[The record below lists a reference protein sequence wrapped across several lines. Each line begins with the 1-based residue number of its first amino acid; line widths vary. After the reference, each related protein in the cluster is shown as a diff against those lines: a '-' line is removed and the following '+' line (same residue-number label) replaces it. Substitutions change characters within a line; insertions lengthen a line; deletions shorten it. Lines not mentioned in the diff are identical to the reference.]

1 MARRRS
7 GNQLA
12 FNDMLFNVL
21 LGFVVLFVIAF
32 LLINPITKKQDIPA
46 KAEHMIVIEWDD
58 NSSVDVDM
66 WLQHD
71 NDPPVGFSNK
81 AGMGMNL
88 ERDDLG
94 TNNDRITIDGKTE
107 IIRINREVINVRGIV
122 KGLYYPAVH
131 AYSWSPAQKEP
142 LVVKITVID
151 INPTYREISERFHKD
166 HKAFEDAFA
175 RAWYK
180 LTHRDMGPI
189 QRYLGPEVPDEE
201 LLWQDPVPT
210 VDYTLSDSDID
221 SLKKM
226 ILASGLSVSDLV
238 KTAWAS
244 ASTFRG
250 SDMRGGA
257 NGGHLRLEPMRSWK

>member
-58 NSSVDVDM
+58 NSSVDVDL

-81 AGMGMNL
+81 AGTGMNL

-107 IIRINREVINVRGIV
+107 IIRINREVINIRGIV

-131 AYSWSPAQKEP
+131 AYSWSPSQKEP

-151 INPTYREISERFHKD
+151 INPTYREVYSYEVTLTGRGQVQRTPG
-166 HKAFEDAFA
+166 FE
-175 RAWYK
+175 
-180 LTHRDMGPI
+180 I
-189 QRYLGPEVPDEE
+189 DEE
-201 LLWQDPVPT
+201 GRVPT
-210 VDYTLSDSDID
+210 VFNHTMPVVPHRKNS
-221 SLKKM
+221 
-226 ILASGLSVSDLV
+226 
-238 KTAWAS
+238 TNS
-244 ASTFRG
+244 APELNSNTNVG
-250 SDMRGGA
+250 NPVG
-257 NGGHLRLEPMRSWK
+257 P